1 MPAIDTQQQ
10 RDNAIKGKTLTF
22 IGDANW
28 DLYAQPDGRLWAIPK
43 PDCLGCHMSPFGDRH
58 HVKRLMDKGYFTS
71 TPTDA
76 GLALMEGLY
85 TRLVTD
91 SKGKRF
97 GILGFD
103 IPDGLRTAFAA

>member
-1 MPAIDTQQQ
+1 MPAINTQQQ
-10 RDNAIKGKTLTF
+10 RDNAIKGKTLVF

-43 PDCLGCHMSPFGDRH
+43 PDCLGCYMSPFGDRD
-58 HVKRLMDKGYFTS
+58 HVKRLIDKGHFNS

-85 TRLVTD
+85 TRLMTD

-97 GILGFD
+97 GFLDFS
-103 IPDGLRTAFAA
+103 IPDDLRTAFAA